1 VTARALWL
9 LAALAALA
17 CWPLVAS
24 DYWTDLGSQVLIAAM
39 LASSLNILVGYA
51 GLTSLGQAAFLG
63 LSAYATALLGGA
75 AGWPPLAAAAGA
87 LVITT
92 AIAAFFAV
100 IALRASW
107 LGFLM
112 ITLALGQVVW
122 GLAYRWVG
130 LTQGDNGIGG
140 VHRPQ
145 PLGIPLDTPARFY
158 WAALLVAAAGVA
170 AIAVMARSPFGAVL
184 TGTRDQ
190 PRRMAALGHNVWR
203 VRFLAFVLSG
213 FWAGVAGVMFI
224 FYTKYIHPSSLSL
237 SASAEPLLGVIA
249 GGTGTIA
256 GPLVGAALV
265 TLLKTYVSTYVER
278 WNMLLGAVFVLIV
291 LFLPEGLV
299 PGIARLLRGSGSN
312 GRGGKG

>member
-1 VTARALWL
+1 MTARALWP
-9 LAALAALA
+9 LAALVALA
-17 CWPLVAS
+17 CWPLMAG
-24 DYWTDLGSQVLIAAM
+24 DYLTNLGSQVLIAAV

-51 GLTSLGQAAFLG
+51 GLTSLAQAALLG
-63 LSAYATALLGGA
+63 LAAYGTALLSERL
-75 AGWPPLAAAAGA
+75 GWAPLVAAAGA
-87 LVITT
+87 IVLTT

-107 LGFLM
+107 LGLLM

-145 PLGIPLDTPARFY
+145 PFGLTLDNAAAFY
-158 WAALLVAAAGVA
+158 WAALLVAAVSVG
-170 AIAVMARSPFGAVL
+170 AIWVMARSPFGTVL
-184 TGTRDQ
+184 AGTRDQ
-190 PRRMAALGHNVWR
+190 ARRMAALGHNVWA
-203 VRFLAFVLSG
+203 VRFAAFVISG
-213 FWAGVAGVMFI
+213 FWAAVAGVMFI
-224 FYTKYIHPSSLSL
+224 FYNKYIHPSSMSL
-237 SASAEPLLGVIA
+237 TASAEPLLGIIA

-265 TLLKTYVSTYVER
+265 TLLKTYVSTFIER

-299 PGIARLLRGSGSN
+299 PGIARLLRG
-312 GRGGKG
+312 RGGRR